1 MGNDHCYCGTSLV
14 GKEDRMYKV
23 KALLSK
29 IAMAAVWG
37 VAISTLAS
45 TSRFFSYQPKGEEE
59 LMRKYLK

>member
-1 MGNDHCYCGTSLV
+1 
-14 GKEDRMYKV
+14 MYRV

-37 VAISTLAS
+37 VAISTLTS
-45 TSRFFSYQPKGEEE
+45 TSRFFSYQPSGEEE